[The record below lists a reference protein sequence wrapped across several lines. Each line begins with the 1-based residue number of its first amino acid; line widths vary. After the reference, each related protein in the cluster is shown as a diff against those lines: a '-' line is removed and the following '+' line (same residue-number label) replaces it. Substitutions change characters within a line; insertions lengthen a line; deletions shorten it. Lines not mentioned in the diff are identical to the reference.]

1 MGTITFENVS
11 KTFSGQTEVRA
22 LDAINLAIGEGEFV
36 ALLGPS
42 GCGKSTLLN
51 LLAGFEKTSEG
62 TLLFDGKTVT
72 RPGPDRGVVFQ
83 EAALFPWL
91 NVWQNVIFGP
101 QVQGVS
107 RAEYESKARSLLKLV
122 GLESFADAL
131 PVQLSGG
138 MRQRVGIARVLAMSP
153 RALLMDEPFG
163 ALDAQTRLSMQ
174 QLLLDVWQSLG
185 TTVLFVTH
193 DIDEAILLSD
203 RICVMSA
210 RPGRII
216 RTIPITL
223 PRPRSIAS
231 LTSAEFMAYKARIMS
246 DMKVS
251 AARRLKVSNGKSAY
265 SLCAVVGSRAVAA
278 VGWQANPRA
287 SRRQRGELAIRSA
300 DAAHDRHSAAWP
312 RNRARRAEFLLGRLR
327 HARRASPHPE
337 SLRLSW
343 LAGFHKLQ
351 CRRDRCLSASR
362 HRDARCGLGIHRS
375 RHAPESHQP
384 CRGRRGGA

>member
-1 MGTITFENVS
+1 MGTITFEDVS
-11 KTFSGQTEVRA
+11 KTYLGQTEVRA
-22 LDAINLAIGEGEFV
+22 LEGISLTINEGEFV

-51 LLAGFEKTSEG
+51 LLAGFEKTTEG
-62 TLLFDGKTVT
+62 TLLFDGETVT

-91 NVWQNVIFGP
+91 NVWQNVVFGP
-101 QVQGVS
+101 QVQGVARS
-107 RAEYESKARSLLKLV
+107 EYESRARKLLKLV
-122 GLESFADAL
+122 GLEAFAEAL

-216 RTIPITL
+216 RTIPIAL
-223 PRPRSIAS
+223 ARPRSIAS
-231 LTSAEFMAYKARIMS
+231 LVSPEFVAYKARIMS
-246 DMKVS
+246 DIKVET
-251 AARRLKVSNGKSAY
+251 
-265 SLCAVVGSRAVAA
+265 VA
-278 VGWQANPRA
+278 
-287 SRRQRGELAIRSA
+287 
-300 DAAHDRHSAAWP
+300 
-312 RNRARRAEFLLGRLR
+312 
-327 HARRASPHPE
+327 
-337 SLRLSW
+337 
-343 LAGFHKLQ
+343 
-351 CRRDRCLSASR
+351 
-362 HRDARCGLGIHRS
+362 
-375 RHAPESHQP
+375 
-384 CRGRRGGA
+384 

>member
-1 MGTITFENVS
+1 MSAITFENVS
-11 KTFSGQTEVRA
+11 KTFMGQKEVRA
-22 LDAINLAIGEGEFV
+22 LDGISLSINEGEFV

-91 NVWQNVIFGP
+91 NVWENVVFGP
-101 QVQGVS
+101 RVQGVA
-107 RAEYESKARSLLKLV
+107 RADYEAKARGLLKLV
-122 GLESFADAL
+122 GLEAFADAL

-163 ALDAQTRLSMQ
+163 ALDAQTRLAMQ

-210 RPGRII
+210 RPGRIM
-216 RTIPITL
+216 RTIPIAL
-223 PRPRSIAS
+223 PRPRSIES
-231 LTSAEFMAYKARIMS
+231 LTSPEFMAYKAGIMS
-246 DMKVS
+246 DMKVKN
-251 AARRLKVSNGKSAY
+251 L
-265 SLCAVVGSRAVAA
+265 
-278 VGWQANPRA
+278 
-287 SRRQRGELAIRSA
+287 
-300 DAAHDRHSAAWP
+300 H
-312 RNRARRAEFLLGRLR
+312 
-327 HARRASPHPE
+327 
-337 SLRLSW
+337 
-343 LAGFHKLQ
+343 
-351 CRRDRCLSASR
+351 
-362 HRDARCGLGIHRS
+362 
-375 RHAPESHQP
+375 
-384 CRGRRGGA
+384 

>member
-11 KTFSGQTEVRA
+11 KTFSGQNEVRA
-22 LDAINLAIGEGEFV
+22 LDGISLTVNEGEFV

-51 LLAGFEKTSEG
+51 LLAGFEKTTEG

-72 RPGPDRGVVFQ
+72 RAGPDRGVVFQ

-91 NVWQNVIFGP
+91 TVWQNVIFGP

-107 RAEYESKARSLLKLV
+107 RAEYEKKAQNLLKLV

-138 MRQRVGIARVLAMSP
+138 MRQRGGSAPVLAMSP
-153 RALLMDEPFG
+153 KALLMDEPFG

-210 RPGRII
+210 RPGGIS
-216 RTIPITL
+216 RTIPTAL
-223 PRPRSIAS
+223 ARPRPIAS
-231 LTSAEFMAYKARIMS
+231 IVSTEFIAYKAPIMS
-246 DMKVS
+246 DIKVET
-251 AARRLKVSNGKSAY
+251 VS
-265 SLCAVVGSRAVAA
+265 
-278 VGWQANPRA
+278 
-287 SRRQRGELAIRSA
+287 
-300 DAAHDRHSAAWP
+300 
-312 RNRARRAEFLLGRLR
+312 
-327 HARRASPHPE
+327 
-337 SLRLSW
+337 
-343 LAGFHKLQ
+343 
-351 CRRDRCLSASR
+351 
-362 HRDARCGLGIHRS
+362 
-375 RHAPESHQP
+375 
-384 CRGRRGGA
+384 

>member
-1 MGTITFENVS
+1 MCCGTPITSGGWMSSLPTWRPSACSAWSATASFSASRNGCWHGVACNHSSRDGVTMGTIAFESVS
-11 KTFSGQTEVRA
+11 KTFSGQSEVRA
-22 LDAINLAIGEGEFV
+22 LDGINLAIGEGEFV

-42 GCGKSTLLN
+42 GCGKSALLN
-51 LLAGFEKTSEG
+51 LLAGFEKTTEG
-62 TLLFDGKTVT
+62 TRLFDGKTVT

-91 NVWQNVIFGP
+91 TVWQNVIFGP

-107 RAEYESKARSLLKLV
+107 RAEYEKKAQNLLKLV

-251 AARRLKVSNGKSAY
+251 TA
-265 SLCAVVGSRAVAA
+265 AA
-278 VGWQANPRA
+278 V
-287 SRRQRGELAIRSA
+287 
-300 DAAHDRHSAAWP
+300 
-312 RNRARRAEFLLGRLR
+312 
-327 HARRASPHPE
+327 
-337 SLRLSW
+337 
-343 LAGFHKLQ
+343 
-351 CRRDRCLSASR
+351 
-362 HRDARCGLGIHRS
+362 
-375 RHAPESHQP
+375 
-384 CRGRRGGA
+384 

>member
-1 MGTITFENVS
+1 MGTITFEDVS
-11 KTFSGQTEVRA
+11 KTYLGQTEVRA
-22 LDAINLAIGEGEFV
+22 LDGISLTINEGEFV

-51 LLAGFEKTSEG
+51 LLAGFEKTTEG
-62 TLLFDGKTVT
+62 TLLFDGETVT

-91 NVWQNVIFGP
+91 NVWQNVVFGP
-101 QVQGVS
+101 QVQGVA
-107 RAEYESKARSLLKLV
+107 RAEYESRARKLLKLV
-122 GLESFADAL
+122 GLEAFAEAL

-216 RTIPITL
+216 RTIPIAL
-223 PRPRSIAS
+223 ARPRSIAS
-231 LTSAEFMAYKARIMS
+231 LVSPEFVAYKARIMS
-246 DMKVS
+246 DMKVET
-251 AARRLKVSNGKSAY
+251 VS
-265 SLCAVVGSRAVAA
+265 
-278 VGWQANPRA
+278 
-287 SRRQRGELAIRSA
+287 
-300 DAAHDRHSAAWP
+300 
-312 RNRARRAEFLLGRLR
+312 
-327 HARRASPHPE
+327 
-337 SLRLSW
+337 
-343 LAGFHKLQ
+343 
-351 CRRDRCLSASR
+351 
-362 HRDARCGLGIHRS
+362 
-375 RHAPESHQP
+375 
-384 CRGRRGGA
+384 

>member
-11 KTFSGQTEVRA
+11 KTFVGQKEVRA
-22 LDAINLAIGEGEFV
+22 LDSISLTINEGEFV

-51 LLAGFEKTSEG
+51 LLAGFEKKTEG
-62 TLLFDGKTVT
+62 TLLFDGQTVT

-91 NVWQNVIFGP
+91 NVWENVVFGP
-101 QVQGVS
+101 QVQGVARSDYES
-107 RAEYESKARSLLKLV
+107 RARGLLKLV
-122 GLESFADAL
+122 GLEAFADAL

-163 ALDAQTRLSMQ
+163 ALDAQTRLAMQ

-210 RPGRII
+210 RPGRIM
-216 RTIPITL
+216 RTIPIAL
-223 PRPRSIAS
+223 ARPRSIAS
-231 LTSAEFMAYKARIMS
+231 LTSPEFMAYKAGIMS
-246 DMKVS
+246 DMKID
-251 AARRLKVSNGKSAY
+251 N
-265 SLCAVVGSRAVAA
+265 
-278 VGWQANPRA
+278 
-287 SRRQRGELAIRSA
+287 
-300 DAAHDRHSAAWP
+300 
-312 RNRARRAEFLLGRLR
+312 
-327 HARRASPHPE
+327 
-337 SLRLSW
+337 
-343 LAGFHKLQ
+343 
-351 CRRDRCLSASR
+351 
-362 HRDARCGLGIHRS
+362 IH
-375 RHAPESHQP
+375 
-384 CRGRRGGA
+384 

>member
-1 MGTITFENVS
+1 MGTITFEDVS
-11 KTFSGQTEVRA
+11 KTYLGQTEVRA
-22 LDAINLAIGEGEFV
+22 LDGISLTINEGEFV

-51 LLAGFEKTSEG
+51 LLAGFEKTTEG
-62 TLLFDGKTVT
+62 TLLFDGETVT

-91 NVWQNVIFGP
+91 SVWQNVVFGP
-101 QVQGVS
+101 QVQGVA
-107 RAEYESKARSLLKLV
+107 RAEYESRARKLLKLV
-122 GLESFADAL
+122 GLEAFAEAL

-216 RTIPITL
+216 RTIPIAL
-223 PRPRSIAS
+223 ARPRSIAS
-231 LTSAEFMAYKARIMS
+231 LVSPEFVAYKARIMS
-246 DMKVS
+246 DIKVET
-251 AARRLKVSNGKSAY
+251 VS
-265 SLCAVVGSRAVAA
+265 
-278 VGWQANPRA
+278 
-287 SRRQRGELAIRSA
+287 
-300 DAAHDRHSAAWP
+300 
-312 RNRARRAEFLLGRLR
+312 
-327 HARRASPHPE
+327 
-337 SLRLSW
+337 
-343 LAGFHKLQ
+343 
-351 CRRDRCLSASR
+351 
-362 HRDARCGLGIHRS
+362 
-375 RHAPESHQP
+375 
-384 CRGRRGGA
+384 

>member
-1 MGTITFENVS
+1 LDGISLTIN
-11 KTFSGQTEVRA
+11 
-22 LDAINLAIGEGEFV
+22 EGEFV

-51 LLAGFEKTSEG
+51 LLAGFERTTEG
-62 TLLFDGKTVT
+62 TLLFDGETVT

-91 NVWQNVIFGP
+91 NVWQNVVFGP
-101 QVQGVS
+101 QVQGVARS
-107 RAEYESKARSLLKLV
+107 EYESRARKLLKLV
-122 GLESFADAL
+122 GLEAFAEAL

-216 RTIPITL
+216 RTIPIAL
-223 PRPRSIAS
+223 ARPRSIAS
-231 LTSAEFMAYKARIMS
+231 LVSPEFIAYKARIMS
-246 DMKVS
+246 DIKVET
-251 AARRLKVSNGKSAY
+251 VS
-265 SLCAVVGSRAVAA
+265 
-278 VGWQANPRA
+278 
-287 SRRQRGELAIRSA
+287 
-300 DAAHDRHSAAWP
+300 
-312 RNRARRAEFLLGRLR
+312 
-327 HARRASPHPE
+327 
-337 SLRLSW
+337 
-343 LAGFHKLQ
+343 
-351 CRRDRCLSASR
+351 
-362 HRDARCGLGIHRS
+362 
-375 RHAPESHQP
+375 
-384 CRGRRGGA
+384 